1 MLYDIVAESIT
12 CYATNP
18 FSPTEYVL
26 QNCVGKCLPNK
37 CDSCTAVNSSMG
49 ITYECSSFANPTVA
63 ALSLSQDE
71 CKDVSNEL
79 NNQVQMEL
87 IKPLQSQKEL
97 FPQMAEHID
106 QAMEDIKLLRLF
118 KFCICAT
125 NGCNDP
131 EKNLLDSSN
140 NGGDD
145 LDSSSGSA
153 RNREKLIPF
162 FIATSILMNIAM

>member
-1 MLYDIVAESIT
+1 MWMNFVTLNTNCPIDESIT

-63 ALSLSQDE
+63 ALSLSKDK

-118 KFCICAT
+118 KFCICTT

-131 EKNLLDSSN
+131 QLVIN
-140 NGGDD
+140 
-145 LDSSSGSA
+145 
-153 RNREKLIPF
+153 
-162 FIATSILMNIAM
+162 